1 MLNVTAD
8 AAELLSQRIAASEA
22 SENRAIRLILHDSGF
37 SLEVDTVRPDD
48 ATFSHEGSV
57 VLVIDKQTC
66 ESLAANTLDVT
77 DTDDEP
83 KLKLV

>member
-8 AAELLSQRIAASEA
+8 AAEFLFLVLAPSEA

-48 ATFSHEGSV
+48 VTFSHGGSV
-57 VLVIDKQTC
+57 VLVIDKETC
-66 ESLAANTLDVT
+66 ESLTANTLDVT
-77 DTDDEP
+77 DTVDGP
-83 KLKLV
+83 KLELV

>member
-8 AAELLSQRIAASEA
+8 AAEFLFLVLAPSEA

-37 SLEVDTVRPDD
+37 SLEVDTVRPDE

-66 ESLAANTLDVT
+66 EFLAANTLDVT
-77 DTDDEP
+77 DTVDGP
-83 KLKLV
+83 KLELV

>member
-8 AAELLSQRIAASEA
+8 AAELLSQRLAALEA

-48 ATFSHEGSV
+48 ATFSHQGSV

-77 DTDDEP
+77 DTDDGQ
-83 KLKLV
+83 KLELV